1 MKVERVGGRFMGRAA
16 LQRDRDI
23 RGPVSSR
30 RILVSDELHHLARRT
45 SRHIARAHRPPRSA
59 AHDTAS
65 RTGRAI
71 AVARDSRDN
80 GALSRSRWPAMNKTL
95 DHARFSVAYYSGN
108 RKTGTLTRVRCEGG
122 EVMVT
127 PLPTEPESA
136 LDKPLKPVLVGMSE
150 DGRVILLDPR
160 AGRGRGGARGPAGA
174 GPAHIYQDPQST

>member
-1 MKVERVGGRFMGRAA
+1 
-16 LQRDRDI
+16 
-23 RGPVSSR
+23 
-30 RILVSDELHHLARRT
+30 
-45 SRHIARAHRPPRSA
+45 
-59 AHDTAS
+59 
-65 RTGRAI
+65 
-71 AVARDSRDN
+71 
-80 GALSRSRWPAMNKTL
+80 MNKTL

-160 AGRGRGGARGPAGA
+160 SKQIRFETRFPADA
-174 GPAHIYQDPQST
+174 FPAHIYQDPQSTRAWFMNAGDRDRPHRQQPRAIRENHLRGTRPSPGRLHLPLATGPAGAAPRLYQQPQRRHRLRARQRPE